1 MSLLEISF
9 GWHQSVAATPH
20 SIKSARAL
28 LAASGFSWNS
38 AHKLIDQSGRP
49 VEFSILTNTGNSERM
64 QMATIIQQDLEQAG
78 IATRVVS
85 LEFRSLLDRIMST
98 FDYEACMLGL
108 ASGDADPGSEMS
120 VWPSNGSTHLWDL
133 NKGELDRARPGT
145 PWQAEID
152 LLMASQMRSA
162 DAKERKRLY
171 DRVQQLVAANLPI
184 IPLVSPNVLAGA
196 KSGLRNFRPAVLL
209 PYALWNAEE
218 LYWSRP

>member
-1 MSLLEISF
+1 VDR
-9 GWHQSVAATPH
+9 G
-20 SIKSARAL
+20 
-28 LAASGFSWNS
+28 
-38 AHKLIDQSGRP
+38 
-49 VEFSILTNTGNSERM
+49 
-64 QMATIIQQDLEQAG
+64 
-78 IATRVVS
+78 
-85 LEFRSLLDRIMST
+85 EFRGLLDRIMST
-98 FDYEACMLGL
+98 FDYEACVLGL
-108 ASGDADPGSEMS
+108 ANGDADPGSEMS

-162 DAKERKRLY
+162 DVKERKRLY

-184 IPLVSPNVLAGA
+184 IPLVSPDVLAGA